1 MSDVGN
7 TNMIVFI

>member
-1 MSDVGN
+1 MSDVSN

>member
-1 MSDVGN
+1 MYDVSN